1 MRPRATG
8 ARSGG
13 RPGLKG
19 CHGGAAKHGS
29 GVRSRGGRG
38 GGGRGLGRWSLAV
51 RERSSTVTGGR

>member
-8 ARSGG
+8 ARFGG

-19 CHGGAAKHGS
+19 WPGGTAKHGG